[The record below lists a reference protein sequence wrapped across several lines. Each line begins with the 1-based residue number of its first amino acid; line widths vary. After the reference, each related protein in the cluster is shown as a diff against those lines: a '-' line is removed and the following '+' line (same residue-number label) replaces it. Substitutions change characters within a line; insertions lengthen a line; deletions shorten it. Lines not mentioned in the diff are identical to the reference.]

1 MQPTPVFPT
10 HSPVTRRL
18 WLALLAAVTLAAPSI
33 AGAAAPSRA
42 PVQARDAWIRWL
54 PAGLPAGGYV
64 TLHNPS
70 NRPVDLV
77 GASSP
82 DYRQVMLHHS
92 VMKGGTMQML
102 PVAKIAI
109 PAGGDFS
116 FKPGAYHLMLMQP
129 THSVKP
135 GDEVP
140 VTLEFA
146 GGASLEVRFVVRK
159 PDAGAGMGSM
169 PMPMPG
175 SRN

>member
-1 MQPTPVFPT
+1 MQTTPRLPTY
-10 HSPVTRRL
+10 SPVSRRW
-18 WLALLAAVTLAAPSI
+18 WLALLAGVTLAAPSI

-64 TLHNPS
+64 TLHNAS
-70 NRPVDLV
+70 SRPVDLI

-82 DYRQVMLHHS
+82 DYRRVMLHHS

-116 FKPGAYHLMLMQP
+116 FQPGAYHIMLMQP
-129 THSVKP
+129 RHSVKP

-140 VTLEFA
+140 VTLRFA

-169 PMPMPG
+169 PMSG